1 MEFWSFTPIKA
12 LMFPVGVG
20 LCVFGVYLLSQ
31 RKTDT
36 SGAAGDGTDGVRINR
51 TNSQDQE
58 RLDNKNGLGKP
69 LLSSGSTA
77 TFGGRSSSSSDYFE
91 EVEVVVQDGH
101 IGLGLYPDVVKIR
114 HPKYSRVQ
122 CMVKVWRVKDF
133 PPQNDGIANS
143 SEDLGRRGQA
153 ATQGI
158 KVGMILVGIQNESL
172 LVQKNMWSTAI
183 DKLKKMKRPVTMTF
197 RDISNAR
204 NLTPSK
210 SPSTD
215 NLPMMNSGQGD
226 NVRNKIRSHTYAG
239 EVLSAGPSQLQKRH
253 GRGASSQSVTD
264 EDVMVAH
271 QVLHHRP
278 MVGSTLNVIHA
289 GQFMQTSYFDSVV
302 NHGDDIGS
310 PPANHP
316 MAEFAHHISG
326 GFPPILDRV
335 LEALAPDDGQRTNK
349 NEEAESLIENGNG
362 VVL

>member
-1 MEFWSFTPIKA
+1 MYGEGMA
-12 LMFPVGVG
+12 
-20 LCVFGVYLLSQ
+20 SQ
-31 RKTDT
+31 R
-36 SGAAGDGTDGVRINR
+36 
-51 TNSQDQE
+51 
-58 RLDNKNGLGKP
+58 
-69 LLSSGSTA
+69 
-77 TFGGRSSSSSDYFE
+77 
-91 EVEVVVQDGH
+91 
-101 IGLGLYPDVVKIR
+101 
-114 HPKYSRVQ
+114 
-122 CMVKVWRVKDF
+122 F

-183 DKLKKMKRPVTMTF
+183 DKLKKMKRPVTLTF

-215 NLPMMNSGQGD
+215 NLPMMNSRQGD

-253 GRGASSQSVTD
+253 GRGASSHSVTD

-335 LEALAPDDGQRTNK
+335 LEALAPDDGQRTNN